1 MKASPVRANRAHFLS
16 TRRIN
21 TLVLAIMATFTSQCA
36 FAEITDSQTWTADDN
51 RVPNINL
58 TNPQASEGAPKKN
71 VILEA
76 TGWNLTI
83 PKHSEDQA
91 LEAWQGVSF
100 TLNANNFTTQAYE
113 SNRPLSGFIL
123 TGAEG
128 VVNLTGNLTLDQG
141 ELKTKSSSVLRL
153 SAKDVTLSSLNNDHS
168 EAHYKID
175 GHLNAKTQILNTNGG
190 TLEINANSME
200 IGGSIQ
206 SWSKPATGGLS
217 QPNPANYTT
226 LITQAD
232 FLAYSLRHETKGTYD
247 IISESG
253 NISILHHPSPWHGA
267 VIYRYGEGLIQAKKG
282 NVTIGTQGGPA
293 TIGVS
298 IDKEASLT
306 VQGQKVA
313 VYGTADVSSKASLK
327 IQASESLEI
336 NENNTYNNQSFS
348 VESGGTIA
356 VETPQL
362 TARGKVW
369 VTNENSSLVLEST
382 DYLITGENTEPY
394 VYVADKG
401 QLVLNA
407 QRGGKIQSLT
417 PGDAQAYVYVLGG
430 TLKLGGGQHALDGW
444 ALFATDRSGTPA
456 RLELLD
462 PSQKGQTTFVVENYA
477 EEKGLETS
485 WMLYRS
491 ALSVNRSTI
500 DLTGLNGEFRTRSK
514 VEGENT
520 YQGFADASVSNLT
533 DAAALYVYNGGSLT
547 LADARYTIAGTIL
560 AMGQGEESVSTLSV
574 GQGGV
579 LTFYGDALAVNGA
592 EVALTLTPGA
602 IWEGLGDDWLDINE
616 ATLEAGVTEEA
627 SDSTSTAETSDTTR
641 TAATARSATLDSAE
655 GSDNTQRTS
664 TLTHIVPYTDAEDS
678 PVTVDSSGKLS
689 VTMAGGTWYN
699 RGKSTF
705 STLRFEAPM
714 ASARSMSTSVV
725 DLTKDAG
732 GSIYVDT
739 LQGTSGTF
747 RMLFDSAHAQGNML
761 YFKTLENGNDAHF
774 TIDAVIPE
782 GVDPTAL
789 EGLRFATT
797 GAVDNSALFT
807 VQSVD
812 EGFNNVHYTV
822 EHEAYVVGDEDNAD
836 YNAGSPFKPGSE
848 WVDKHFVGGLNWYL
862 AKPIVEV
869 SEGGQVV
876 LGTARSLYWQSIEL
890 DRLNKRLGERRMSRE
905 GENGLWI
912 RLRHSSL
919 GTDTGNGDFS
929 SSNTTYQV
937 GYDYA
942 RHESD
947 GQRLFGLAI
956 DYRDGNTDYESIRG
970 DGEANRVGLTAYTTW
985 LGESGWYWDA
995 VAKWGRLAHRF
1006 DIVNH
1011 SGKWVSGDFHN
1022 HAYGISLEVGRE
1034 LAKDGSPWFFEPQAQ
1049 LQYTRISG
1057 VDYWTNQGSL
1067 VEQNRLNSVVS
1078 RLGFRLGRHLGE
1090 DQSGEAYLKADWL
1103 REWSGKQRLR
1113 VTDKTTGPDGEE
1125 VRLNHQ
1131 GNWFDVG
1138 LGFQHAI
1145 GRNTYAYIDAEY
1157 RFGNDLTRSWDF
1169 NAGWRWMFY

>member
-1 MKASPVRANRAHFLS
+1 MMKASS
-16 TRRIN
+16 TGPSCAQFFSAPRIS
-21 TLVLAIMATFTSQCA
+21 TLVLAIMATFATQSA
-36 FAEITDSQTWTADDN
+36 VGAITDSKTWNADDN
-51 RVPNINL
+51 HVDPISLKIKQGDPSTTKVVN
-58 TNPQASEGAPKKN
+58 
-71 VILEA
+71 LEA
-76 TGWNLTI
+76 TGFDLTVA
-83 PKHSEDQA
+83 KHSSDQA
-91 LEAWQGVSF
+91 LEANPGIIL
-100 TLNANNFTTQAYE
+100 TLNAKNFTTE
-113 SNRPLSGFIL
+113 IFETNRPLNGFIL
-123 TGAEG
+123 RGTKAT
-128 VVNLTGNLTLDQG
+128 VNLTGNMNLAGGDLNMGLSSTMQLTAQDMTLD
-141 ELKTKSSSVLRL
+141 SLRN
-153 SAKDVTLSSLNNDHS
+153 DVS
-168 EAHYKID
+168 EAHYTIK
-175 GHLNAKTQILNTNGG
+175 GHLNATTQILNTNGG
-190 TLEINANSME
+190 TLEVNADTLE
-200 IGGSIQ
+200 VGGAVQ
-206 SWSKPATGGLS
+206 SYNTYVSALKDYPAEPLNT
-217 QPNPANYTT
+217 TT
-226 LITQAD
+226 LTTRGDMLIHSIR
-232 FLAYSLRHETKGTYD
+232 FRSKGTFNL
-247 IISESG
+247 ISKEG
-253 NISILHHPSPWHGA
+253 NISILHHGPSTWHDA
-267 VIYRYGEGLIQAKKG
+267 VIYRHGEGLIQAKQG
-282 NVTIGTQGGPA
+282 DVTIGTQGGEA
-293 TIGVS
+293 TMGM
-298 IDKEASLT
+298 T
-306 VQGQKVA
+306 VERAAKLKVEGNKVE
-313 VYGTADVSSKASLK
+313 VYGTVYSEDKAHLNIEAKGSFLV
-327 IQASESLEI
+327 
-336 NENNTYNNQSFS
+336 NENGTYNNQSFS

-362 TARGKVW
+362 TARGIVW

-417 PGDAQAYVYVLGG
+417 PGEAQAYVYVLGG

-627 SDSTSTAETSDTTR
+627 SDSTSTAETSETTR

-655 GSDNTQRTS
+655 GSDNTQSTS

-678 PVTVDSSGKLS
+678 PVTVVSSGKLS

-739 LQGTSGTF
+739 LQGTNGTF
-747 RMLFDSAHAQGNML
+747 RMLFDSTHAQGNML
-761 YFKTLENGNDAHF
+761 YFKTIENATDAHF

-782 GVDPTAL
+782 GVDPASL

-797 GAVDNSALFT
+797 GRVDNPTLFT
-807 VQSVD
+807 VESVD
-812 EGFNNVHYTV
+812 EGFNNIHYQV
-822 EHEAYVVGDEDNAD
+822 EHEAYDATNPDNAD
-836 YNAGSPFKPGSE
+836 YNEGSAFKPGAQ
-848 WVDKHFVGGLNWYL
+848 WVDTQFAEGLNWYL

-970 DGEANRVGLTAYTTW
+970 DGKANRVGLTAYTTW

-1131 GNWFDVG
+1131 
-1138 LGFQHAI
+1138 A
-1145 GRNTYAYIDAEY
+1145 
-1157 RFGNDLTRSWDF
+1157 
-1169 NAGWRWMFY
+1169 